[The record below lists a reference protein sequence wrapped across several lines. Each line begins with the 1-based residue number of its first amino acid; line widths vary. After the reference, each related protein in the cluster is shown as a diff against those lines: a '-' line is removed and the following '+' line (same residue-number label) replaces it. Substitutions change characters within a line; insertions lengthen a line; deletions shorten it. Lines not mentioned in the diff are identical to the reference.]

1 MTSQRYKIIKKLDAG
16 GMAEVWKGKAT
27 SLQGFEKLV
36 AIKRVLPELAE
47 KEQFLGMFLDEARLS
62 LGFNHANI
70 VQTFDIGRSGDAYF
84 IVMEWIDG
92 INLKVLLE
100 ESRER
105 QLKISVAEAV
115 FIAAEVSRG
124 LSYAHNCV
132 DVTGQPLKIVHRDV
146 SPPNVLISREGEVK
160 LVDFGLAKAATQA
173 LPTEQGMVKGK
184 FSYLSPEAA
193 FGEELDARADLFAV
207 GIILWEMLAGRKL
220 FDGENNREIVLAV
233 RAAEHPPLSPIN
245 PAVDRE
251 LESIIGR
258 ALAQDR
264 AERYQSAE
272 ELCRAL
278 TRYLFQRQLFV
289 DSFAI
294 STLVQRLR
302 MDTGRHSSI
311 LPGDEL
317 EQVEEELI
325 SFTSLEQLQQSNFS
339 PISQLYSVVPEVPR
353 AEELQLWDDESS
365 NEEPLDGEGS
375 GDGRSAAGHPGAS
388 GQRLDPAS
396 SPLPSHRSP
405 APELVGRP
413 LPPPAQGES
422 LPQVAT
428 IPRMALEIPE
438 ASEGSEGSSTPMI
451 ATQTTPLDIGPFLE
465 TKAEEV
471 RPPAARPAPVTL
483 PDSAFG
489 VGLTAPPTQ
498 LPQRSQLH
506 SSVTSARHAIPREK
520 RALWPLI
527 TFALL
532 LLAAGT
538 YAGLYLL

>member
-100 ESRER
+100 ESIER

-132 DVTGQPLKIVHRDV
+132 DATGQPLHIVHRDV

-184 FSYLSPEAA
+184 FSYLSPEAT

-220 FDGENNREIVLAV
+220 FDGETNRDIVLAV
-233 RAAEHPPLSPIN
+233 RAAEHPRLSPIN

-251 LESIIGR
+251 LEGIISR

-264 AERYQSAE
+264 SERYQSAE
-272 ELCRAL
+272 DLCRAL

-302 MDTGRHSSI
+302 ADTGRYSSV
-311 LPGDEL
+311 LPVDDL

-325 SFTSLEQLQQSNFS
+325 SFTSLDELRQSNFS

-353 AEELQLWDDESS
+353 AEDPRLWDDDLPAAPGQLSS
-365 NEEPLDGEGS
+365 VT
-375 GDGRSAAGHPGAS
+375 
-388 GQRLDPAS
+388 
-396 SPLPSHRSP
+396 SPLPSESSP
-405 APELVGRP
+405 APENVGRP
-413 LPPPAQGES
+413 LPPPEHGES

-428 IPRMALEIPE
+428 IPRMPLELP
-438 ASEGSEGSSTPMI
+438 AVSDVSSAPTI
-451 ATQTTPLDIGPFLE
+451 ATVTAPLDLSQLLE
-465 TKAEEV
+465 AREEDARYV
-471 RPPAARPAPVTL
+471 AAQPPPVTL

-489 VGLTAPPTQ
+489 IGLTAPPTQ

-506 SSVTSARHAIPREK
+506 SSVTSARHAIPRER
-520 RALWPLI
+520 RALWPFI
-527 TFALL
+527 SFAIL